1 MECVHFS
8 LYQNPRHY
16 INLFPF
22 LFPVCVIQ
30 IRVSLSS
37 QSVKC
42 IRSYSLPTLGLATAN
57 SLKLSVALNTKS
69 TTTPILFMEGE
80 DNRFLAIEMVKRK
93 IRLVWNLGGDTMSIT
108 HPMELHKKDLNYDEA
123 WYQIE
128 ANRTMNVG
136 NLIVR
141 QMGTGL
147 HKPTSIQSAAS
158 QPEFSRL
165 SFSPNKRLWVGG
177 IPVDIRPPE
186 LLAHEAGLNAVLSNV
201 YVDEKRIGL
210 WNFMHS
216 EGECDGATLGAREI
230 TAMDTARHF
239 NGQGYS
245 VVKKER
251 SKPYKKNFFALQL
264 TFKTLDEN
272 ALLFLA
278 IDEKNVRHTHF
289 SFTF

>member
-1 MECVHFS
+1 MS
-8 LYQNPRHY
+8 LE
-16 INLFPF
+16 
-22 LFPVCVIQ
+22 
-30 IRVSLSS
+30 SK
-37 QSVKC
+37 SVKC
-42 IRSYSLPTLGLATAN
+42 VRSYSLPTLGLATAN
-57 SLKLSVALNTKS
+57 SIKLSVALNSKIA
-69 TTTPILFMEGE
+69 TTPILFMQGE

-93 IRLVWNLGGDTMSIT
+93 IRFLWNLGGDTVSIT

-141 QMGTGL
+141 QMGTGWN
-147 HKPTSIQSAAS
+147 KPTAVHSTSS
-158 QPEFSRL
+158 QPESTRIIFT
-165 SFSPNKRLWVGG
+165 PNKRLWIGG
-177 IPVDIRPPE
+177 IPNDIRPQE
-186 LLAHEAGLNAVLSNV
+186 LLAQDAGLNAVLSNV
-201 YVDEKRIGL
+201 YIDEKRIGL

-216 EGECDGATLGAREI
+216 EGECDGATLGAREL
-230 TAMDTARHF
+230 TAIDSARHF

-278 IDEKNVRHTHF
+278 IDEKNV
-289 SFTF
+289 SNI

>member
-1 MECVHFS
+1 MIFFS
-8 LYQNPRHY
+8 
-16 INLFPF
+16 FK
-22 LFPVCVIQ
+22 
-30 IRVSLSS
+30 IRVSLESK
-37 QSVKC
+37 SVKC
-42 IRSYSLPTLGLATAN
+42 VRSYALPTLGLATAN
-57 SLKLSVALNTKS
+57 NIKLSVALNSKLA
-69 TTTPILFMEGE
+69 TTPILFMQGE

-93 IRLVWNLGGDTMSIT
+93 IRFVWNLGGDTVSIT

-136 NLIVR
+136 NLLVR
-141 QMGTGL
+141 QMGIGL
-147 HKPTSIQSAAS
+147 NKPTTSQSGAS
-158 QPEFSRL
+158 QPESTRIIFT
-165 SFSPNKRLWVGG
+165 PNKRLWIGG
-177 IPVDIRPPE
+177 VPDEIRPQE
-186 LLAHEAGLNAVLSNV
+186 LLAQEAGLNAVLSNV
-201 YVDEKRIGL
+201 YIDENRIGL

-230 TAMDTARHF
+230 TALDNARHF

-278 IDEKNVRHTHF
+278 IDEKNVSEYFFFYALNR
-289 SFTF
+289 